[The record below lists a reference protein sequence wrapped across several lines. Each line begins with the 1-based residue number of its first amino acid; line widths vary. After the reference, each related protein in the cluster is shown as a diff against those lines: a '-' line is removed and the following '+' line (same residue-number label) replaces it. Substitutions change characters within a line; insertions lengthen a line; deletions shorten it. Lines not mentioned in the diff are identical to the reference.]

1 MKLIFHSIILIIFSF
16 TLQISHS
23 QTTLI
28 SGSISDNY
36 GPLPGV
42 EILLKNTSN
51 GTQTDFDGN
60 FSIEISLG
68 STLSFK
74 HLGMLP
80 VEKTITDTDYINIL
94 LQEDI
99 NKLDEIIIVAYGSQN
114 KKSLTG
120 AISVVSSETI
130 DTQQITSIG
139 TVLQGNVAG
148 VHIINSGGQPG
159 ENPTIRIRGVG
170 SINASADPLIILD
183 GAPFNGNINA
193 ISADQ
198 VESINVL
205 KDASSTSL
213 YGSRGSNGVILITS
227 KKGKYNTPTKVTFN
241 TSYGFAN
248 TAVDKHQLINTDTFT
263 EYSWEALKNS
273 NQYAQG
279 QDTSDAA
286 INASNELINH
296 LGYNPYGIENPVGTD
311 GKLVSTSKLWDTNW
325 ENETERN
332 AAKRTEHSIG
342 VSGGN
347 ENTTYYFSTNYLNHE
362 GNIKTSD
369 FERVTSRIT
378 IDTKVNK
385 WFKTGA
391 TAFYSTSSQN
401 SPVQT
406 GSANNNTGLWANN
419 MPSFYPLYQRDA
431 NGLLIEDNKGNN
443 LYDYG
448 NNSNQSVNGT
458 RPLYQDE
465 NAVGS
470 LYNNEILNK
479 RDNFTANGYIQLQ
492 LAKNLVFK
500 TQASYEKYTFNA
512 YSYEHY
518 KYGAAANVNGRI
530 TQDRNFTTTKN
541 IINSLNYKKIFGDNL
556 FNVDIIQEAF
566 EKNID
571 HLGAQGTGFLPGVKV
586 LNGTNTPTETSGFT
600 SDETLLSYLGRV
612 AYNYKEKYFLESSFR
627 SDGSSR
633 FHQDVRWGNFFSV
646 GAAWVLSDENFIQDV
661 DQIQYLKLRVS
672 YGELGNNR
680 TLDKYGDASYFPYLS
695 LFETGWNELSNP
707 GVVLEGIADPG
718 LSWEKTAS
726 SDIGI
731 DFGLFGN
738 LFSGSV
744 DYYSKESVDL
754 IYNKPIPSS
763 TGNSSIQTNIG
774 AIKNYGV
781 EISLNANIINKQKV
795 KWTASLNLSFDRNKI
810 TELSQDSFII
820 GTKKWQVGNSLYDF
834 YTKEWAGVDPATGYG
849 LWYIDLKDSEG
860 IITGR
865 DVTNDYDKASRNYA
879 DKSSLPDMIGG
890 FNNFVSYGAFDLNI
904 LFNFSKGAYVYDYSY
919 AALMEG
925 MKTVKA
931 GSVDLINRWQQP
943 GDITNVPLLLNTQ
956 NNFTSPSDR
965 FLFKNNYLR
974 LKALTIGYNVSQG
987 ITNKINLS
995 KLRLY
1000 FKGDNLAT
1008 WQSHKGIDPE
1018 QSLSG
1023 TTNYRSFNQ
1032 KICSFGL
1039 QLEF

>member
-1 MKLIFHSIILIIFSF
+1 MKLKFHRITLLFFIFII
-16 TLQISHS
+16 QISYS
-23 QTTLI
+23 QITII
-28 SGSISDNY
+28 SGTISDSY
-36 GPLPGV
+36 GPITGIEV
-42 EILLKNTSN
+42 VIKNTTN
-51 GTQTDFDGN
+51 RTQTDFDGN
-60 FSIEISLG
+60 FSIETTIG
-68 STLSFK
+68 STLTIK
-74 HLGMLP
+74 HIGMLP
-80 VEKTITDTDYINIL
+80 VERKIVSAAYLNIT
-94 LQEDI
+94 LQEDA
-99 NKLDEIIIVAYGSQN
+99 NKLDEVVIVAYGTQN
-114 KKSLTG
+114 KKSITG
-120 AISVVSSETI
+120 AMSVVSSETL
-130 DTQQITSIG
+130 DKQQITSIG

-159 ENPTIRIRGVG
+159 ENPTIRIRGVS

-183 GAPFNGNINA
+183 GAPFNGNLNA

-198 VESINVL
+198 IESINVL

-227 KKGKYNTPTKVTFN
+227 KQGKYNSPTKVTFN
-241 TSYGFAN
+241 TKYGFASA
-248 TAVDKHQLINTDTFT
+248 AVDRHELIDTDTFT
-263 EYSWEALKNS
+263 QYTWEALRNS
-273 NQYAQG
+273 NLYDQG
-279 QDTSDAA
+279 QTSNVAA
-286 INASNELINH
+286 TNASNELINH
-296 LGYNPYGIENPVGTD
+296 LGYNPYGIEFPVGTN
-311 GKLVSTSKLWDTNW
+311 GKLTSTSKLWDTNW
-325 ENETERN
+325 ANETEKN

-362 GNIKTSD
+362 GTIKTAN

-385 WFKTGA
+385 WFKTGL

-401 SPVQT
+401 RPVQSG
-406 GSANNNTGLWANN
+406 GSNNSTGLWTNN
-419 MPSFYPLYQRDA
+419 MPSLYPLYQRDA
-431 NGLLIEDNKGNN
+431 NGILIKDTKGNQI
-443 LYDYG
+443 YDYG
-448 NNSNQSVNGT
+448 NNSSQSVNGT

-465 NAVGS
+465 NIVGS
-470 LYNNEILNK
+470 LYNNQILNK
-479 RDNFTANGYIQLQ
+479 QDNFTANGYIQLQ

-500 TQASYEKYTFNA
+500 TQVSYEKYTFDS

-518 KYGAAANVNGRI
+518 KYGAAANVDGRI

-541 IINSLNYKKIFGDNL
+541 SINSLNYKKTYGDNS
-556 FNVDIIQEAF
+556 FNIDVIQEAF

-571 HLGAQGTGFLPGVKV
+571 NLAAQGTGFLPSVKV
-586 LNGTNTPTETSGFT
+586 LDGAKIPVETSGSIT
-600 SDETLLSYLGRV
+600 NETLLSYLGRV

-627 SDGSSR
+627 TDGSSR
-633 FHQDVRWGNFFSV
+633 FHQDVRWGSFFSI
-646 GAAWVLSDENFIQDV
+646 GGAWVLSDEKFIQNIY
-661 DQIQYLKLRVS
+661 QIQFLKLRAS

-680 TLDKYGDASYFPYLS
+680 TLDKYGDNSYFPYLS
-695 LFETGWNELSNP
+695 LFEAGWNELSNG
-707 GVVLEGIADPG
+707 GVVLGDAADP
-718 LSWEKTAS
+718 LLTWEKTAS
-726 SDIGI
+726 SDIGV

-754 IYNKPIPSS
+754 IYDKPLAPS
-763 TGNSSIQTNIG
+763 TGNTTVKTNIG
-774 AIKNYGV
+774 SIKNYGV
-781 EISLNANIINKQKV
+781 EVLLNANIINNQKV
-795 KWTASLNLSFDRNKI
+795 KWTSSLNLSFDRNEI
-810 TELSQDSFII
+810 TELSQDSFIN
-820 GTKKWQVGNSLYDF
+820 GTKKWEVGKSLYDF

-849 LWYIDLKDSEG
+849 LWYVDVKDSEG

-965 FLFKNNYLR
+965 FLFKNEYLR